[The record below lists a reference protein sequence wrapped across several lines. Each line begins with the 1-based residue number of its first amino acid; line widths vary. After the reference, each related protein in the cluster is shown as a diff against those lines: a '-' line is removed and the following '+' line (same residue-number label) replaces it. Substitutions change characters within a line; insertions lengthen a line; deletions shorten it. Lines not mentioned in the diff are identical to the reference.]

1 MKKFVSIFLAACAMS
16 AMSVTAFARQAD
28 AVNVMSDESLK
39 LSFGEETFEQ
49 LIQPGQS
56 YTYPLYLEQEG
67 GKLVPLTDEH
77 LEDLRLRAETK
88 NGRSVL
94 SSFEVEKE
102 GDRYQLEVTA
112 QAGWADCTDRSG
124 RNGQGGQALQRKSS
138 RKCAGGDDRGLSNH
152 P

>member
-67 GKLVPLTDEH
+67 G
-77 LEDLRLRAETK
+77 
-88 NGRSVL
+88 
-94 SSFEVEKE
+94 
-102 GDRYQLEVTA
+102 
-112 QAGWADCTDRSG
+112 QAGPIDRRASG
-124 RNGQGGQALQRKSS
+124 GPAAACRNQKRTFGPLV
-138 RKCAGGDDRGLSNH
+138 L
-152 P
+152 

>member
-56 YTYPLYLEQEG
+56 YTYPIRS
-67 GKLVPLTDEH
+67 TWS
-77 LEDLRLRAETK
+77 RRAA
-88 NGRSVL
+88 SW
-94 SSFEVEKE
+94 S
-102 GDRYQLEVTA
+102 
-112 QAGWADCTDRSG
+112 
-124 RNGQGGQALQRKSS
+124 
-138 RKCAGGDDRGLSNH
+138 H
-152 P
+152 

>member
-56 YTYPLYLEQEG
+56 YTYPLYLEQED
-67 GKLVPLTDEH
+67 GKLVPYSFREKQML
-77 LEDLRLRAETK
+77 LFRAISLRSLIFVYRTSPQ
-88 NGRSVL
+88 SV
-94 SSFEVEKE
+94 
-102 GDRYQLEVTA
+102 
-112 QAGWADCTDRSG
+112 RSG
-124 RNGQGGQALQRKSS
+124 
-138 RKCAGGDDRGLSNH
+138 
-152 P
+152 